1 MAGLVKPGHSFQHR
15 LTHQSGHHLDQGAN
29 VDVADRVRENRARR
43 MAERQGLRLMRCRRR
58 DPLALGFGLYK
69 LTDAATDEPVLGAG
83 PGGFAA
89 TLDEV
94 EAFLNRPR
102 G

>member
-1 MAGLVKPGHSFQHR
+1 VN
-15 LTHQSGHHLDQGAN
+15 LD
-29 VDVADRVRENRARR
+29 DRVRENRARR
-43 MAERQGLRLMRCRRR
+43 VAERRGLTLSRCRRR

-69 LTDAATDEPVLGAG
+69 VLDTSTGQSVFGDG

-94 EAFLNRPR
+94 ETFLSRPLKASA
-102 G
+102 